1 MFEAPDSTLV
11 VPLWSLMWSLMTLKA
26 PPFTEAAQPGAG
38 GARGRARLS
47 AAGTGLRAARAP
59 RDPPDRA
66 LIDDFHH
73 IRCST
78 APHRHALYAWVPP
91 SRHVCV
97 AEQGVYYLTYLTGGA
112 HFREPGTGSSSG
124 AHPTPPATKE
134 HPKRLTSHT
143 AQLESNSRA
152 MGKLET
158 LEKHSARNEPRYE
171 LSRFGGGI
179 GGGQRGRNAG

>member
-1 MFEAPDSTLV
+1 MTFITLD
-11 VPLWSLMWSLMTLKA
+11 
-26 PPFTEAAQPGAG
+26 
-38 GARGRARLS
+38 ARL
-47 AAGTGLRAARAP
+47 
-59 RDPPDRA
+59 PP
-66 LIDDFHH
+66 
-73 IRCST
+73 T
-78 APHRHALYAWVPP
+78 ATLCMPGFPP
-91 SRHVCV
+91 RHVCV
-97 AEQGVYYLTYLTGGA
+97 AEQEACVLPYLYLTGRA

-134 HPKRLTSHT
+134 HPTRLTSHT

>member
-1 MFEAPDSTLV
+1 
-11 VPLWSLMWSLMTLKA
+11 MWSLMTLKA

-38 GARGRARLS
+38 TREPVCRWRVVRRPSSSERGP
-47 AAGTGLRAARAP
+47 GTGLRAARAP